1 MGVDKKRRLQ
11 KIKML
16 KVFLLLSLAIL
27 STIEKQDFTH
37 FRAVQIEEEHAPRE
51 NTVLEGSVGV
61 KDDVQAPKK
70 IFKKQVRVARRL
82 RDNKRVQQPITA
94 SFNHLGFPEFPSTH
108 PTQLQPSRSFEKHPV
123 FVSNGNLV
131 EQTKAFVDSAK
142 NLFEFLEHS
151 EQAQLTFVAVFDSS
165 DCLGNVT
172 DVIALMDEIVKLV
185 EKNAPEII
193 YLEALIESLKNE
205 RDIDVLILASS
216 KMLRALGH
224 IMPALSNPSPKLCI
238 TNPEDS
244 VRAFKS
250 MSHAMIDIRNHRE
263 IEVDETARQLL
274 EFSSKVMYDTGKFLF
289 KMNKSLKSFRHS
301 CQNNQMK
308 DVAVYNTIVDIMES
322 LADLFNVLDMDDK
335 SNAIKEQ
342 IEFVKRIVRPFNN
355 LDSIANL
362 DIALDCDFQSG
373 SYEELAQTLDDLGSI
388 IKDVGIET
396 LAKDLGIDF
405 ELSLIHEEY

>member
-1 MGVDKKRRLQ
+1 MGVHEKKRLTIRRMI
-11 KIKML
+11 KI
-16 KVFLLLSLAIL
+16 FLLLSLAIL
-27 STIEKQDFTH
+27 STTARQAFTH
-37 FRAVQIEEEHAPRE
+37 FHDAQTNEERE
-51 NTVLEGSVGV
+51 TRVIDSSEGLIGV
-61 KDDVQAPKK
+61 ESEELAPKRRLRK
-70 IFKKQVRVARRL
+70 HVRVARRL
-82 RDNKRVQQPITA
+82 RDNKKVQQPITG

-108 PTQLQPSRSFEKHPV
+108 QTQLQPARSLERHPV

-131 EQTKAFVDSAK
+131 EQTKAFVESAK

-151 EQAQLTFVAVFDSS
+151 EQAQITFAEVFDAS

-250 MSHAMIDIRNHRE
+250 MSHAIIDIRNHRE

-274 EFSSKVMYDTGKFLF
+274 EFSSKVMSDTSKFLF
-289 KMNKSLKSFRHS
+289 QLNKSLERFRIN
-301 CQNNQMK
+301 CQNHQMK
-308 DVAVYNTIVDIMES
+308 DVAVYNTIVDIMDS
-322 LADLFNVLDMDDK
+322 LASLFDVLEFEEK
-335 SNAIKEQ
+335 SRAIKKQ
-342 IEFVKRIVRPFNN
+342 AQFVKRITRPFDD
-355 LDSIANL
+355 LDAIAHL
-362 DIALDCDFQSG
+362 STILDCDFQSG
-373 SYEELAQTLDDLGSI
+373 SYEDLAVTLEDLGEIVKS
-388 IKDVGIET
+388 VGIEK
-396 LAKDLGIDF
+396 LAEELGIDF
-405 ELSLIHEEY
+405 ELGLIHEV

>member
-1 MGVDKKRRLQ
+1 MGVHEKKRLTIRRM
-11 KIKML
+11 IKN
-16 KVFLLLSLAIL
+16 FLLLSLAIL
-27 STIEKQDFTH
+27 STTARQAFTH
-37 FRAVQIEEEHAPRE
+37 FNDAQSDEVHAPR
-51 NTVLEGSVGV
+51 VIDSSEGLIGV
-61 KDDVQAPKK
+61 ESEELAPK
-70 IFKKQVRVARRL
+70 RRL
-82 RDNKRVQQPITA
+82 RDNKKVQEPITG

-108 PTQLQPSRSFEKHPV
+108 QTQLQPARSLERHPVFIYTGNHVQQPIAYVQKGTPERHPV

-151 EQAQLTFVAVFDSS
+151 EQAQITFAEVFDAS

-224 IMPALSNPSPKLCI
+224 IMPAISNPSPKLCI

-250 MSHAMIDIRNHRE
+250 LAHGMIDIRNHRE
-263 IEVDETARQLL
+263 IEVDETSRQLL
-274 EFSSKVMYDTGKFLF
+274 EFSSKVMYDTGKFIF
-289 KMNKSLKSFRHS
+289 KMNKSLKNFKKS
-301 CQNNQMK
+301 CQNHQMK
-308 DVAVYNTIVDIMES
+308 DVAVYNTIVDIMDS
-322 LADLFNVLDMDDK
+322 LAELFNDLNLDEK
-335 SNAIKEQ
+335 SIAIKGH
-342 IEFVKRIVRPFNN
+342 IEFVKRIVRPFDDLN
-355 LDSIANL
+355 SIANL
-362 DIALDCDFQSG
+362 DIAMDC
-373 SYEELAQTLDDLGSI
+373 
-388 IKDVGIET
+388 
-396 LAKDLGIDF
+396 
-405 ELSLIHEEY
+405 

>member
-1 MGVDKKRRLQ
+1 MGVHEKKILTIRRMV
-11 KIKML
+11 KI
-16 KVFLLLSLAIL
+16 FLLLSLAIL
-27 STIEKQDFTH
+27 STTARQAFTH
-37 FRAVQIEEEHAPRE
+37 FHDAQINEEQETR
-51 NTVLEGSVGV
+51 VIDSSEGLIGV
-61 KDDVQAPKK
+61 KSEELAPKRRLRK
-70 IFKKQVRVARRL
+70 HVRVARRL
-82 RDNKRVQQPITA
+82 RDNKKVQQPITG

-108 PTQLQPSRSFEKHPV
+108 QFQLQPARSLERHPVLISTGTHVQQPNAYVQNGTPERHPV

-151 EQAQLTFVAVFDSS
+151 EQAQITFAEVFDAS

-185 EKNAPEII
+185 EKNAPAII

-274 EFSSKVMYDTGKFLF
+274 EFSSKVM
-289 KMNKSLKSFRHS
+289 HS

-308 DVAVYNTIVDIMES
+308 DVAVYNT
-322 LADLFNVLDMDDK
+322 
-335 SNAIKEQ
+335 
-342 IEFVKRIVRPFNN
+342 
-355 LDSIANL
+355 
-362 DIALDCDFQSG
+362 
-373 SYEELAQTLDDLGSI
+373 
-388 IKDVGIET
+388 
-396 LAKDLGIDF
+396 
-405 ELSLIHEEY
+405 

>member
-1 MGVDKKRRLQ
+1 MGVHERKKLTIRRMI
-11 KIKML
+11 KI
-16 KVFLLLSLAIL
+16 FLLLSLAIL
-27 STIEKQDFTH
+27 STTARQDFTH
-37 FRAVQIEEEHAPRE
+37 FHDAQSDEVHAPR
-51 NTVLEGSVGV
+51 VIDSSEGLIGG

-70 IFKKQVRVARRL
+70 KFKKQVRVARRL

-108 PTQLQPSRSFEKHPV
+108 QTQIQPARSLERHPV
-123 FVSNGNLV
+123 FTSNGNLV

-142 NLFEFLEHS
+142 NLFGFLEHS
-151 EQAQLTFVAVFDSS
+151 EQAQITFAEVFDAS

-205 RDIDVLILASS
+205 RDIDVLVLASS

-250 MSHAMIDIRNHRE
+250 PAHGMIDIRNHRE

-274 EFSSKVMYDTGKFLF
+274 EFSSKVMYDTGKFIF
-289 KMNKSLKSFRHS
+289 KMNKSLKNFKKS
-301 CQNNQMK
+301 CQNHQMK
-308 DVAVYNTIVDIMES
+308 DVAVYNTIVDIMDS
-322 LADLFNVLDMDDK
+322 LADLFNDLNLERK

-355 LDSIANL
+355 LDFIANL
-362 DIALDCDFQSG
+362 DIVLDCDFQSG
-373 SYEELAQTLDDLGSI
+373 SYEELAQTLDDLGSVI
-388 IKDVGIET
+388 NDVGIET

-405 ELSLIHEEY
+405 ELGLIHEEY

>member
-1 MGVDKKRRLQ
+1 MGVHEKKILTIRRMI
-11 KIKML
+11 KI
-16 KVFLLLSLAIL
+16 FLLFSLAIL
-27 STIEKQDFTH
+27 STTARQAFTH
-37 FRAVQIEEEHAPRE
+37 FHDAQINEEQETR
-51 NTVLEGSVGV
+51 VIDSSEGLIGV
-61 KDDVQAPKK
+61 KSEELAPKRRL
-70 IFKKQVRVARRL
+70 KKHVRVARRL
-82 RDNKRVQQPITA
+82 RDNKKVQQPITA

-108 PTQLQPSRSFEKHPV
+108 QTQIQPARSLERHPV

-142 NLFEFLEHS
+142 NLFGFLEHS
-151 EQAQLTFVAVFDSS
+151 EQAQIIFAEVFDAS

-289 KMNKSLKSFRHS
+289 KMNKSLKSFKKS
-301 CQNNQMK
+301 CQNHHMK
-308 DVAVYNTIVDIMES
+308 DVAVYNTIVDIMDS
-322 LADLFNVLDMDDK
+322 LADLFNVLDMDQK

-355 LDSIANL
+355 LDSISNL

-373 SYEELAQTLDDLGSI
+373 SYEELAQTLDDLGSV

-405 ELSLIHEEY
+405 ELGLIHEEY

>member
-1 MGVDKKRRLQ
+1 MGVHEKKRLTIRRMI
-11 KIKML
+11 KI
-16 KVFLLLSLAIL
+16 FLLLSLAIL
-27 STIEKQDFTH
+27 STTARQAFTH
-37 FRAVQIEEEHAPRE
+37 FHDAQIGEEQETR
-51 NTVLEGSVGV
+51 VIDSSEGLIGV
-61 KDDVQAPKK
+61 ESEELAPKRRLRK
-70 IFKKQVRVARRL
+70 HVRVARRL
-82 RDNKRVQQPITA
+82 RDNKKVQQPITG

-108 PTQLQPSRSFEKHPV
+108 QFQLQPARSLERHPV
-123 FVSNGNLV
+123 LVSNGNLV

-151 EQAQLTFVAVFDSS
+151 EQAQITFAEVFDAS

-205 RDIDVLILASS
+205 KDINKLILASS

-289 KMNKSLKSFRHS
+289 KMNKSLKKFRHN

-308 DVAVYNTIVDIMES
+308 DVAVYNTIIDIMEN
-322 LADLFNVLDMDDK
+322 LADLFNVLDMDEK

-373 SYEELAQTLDDLGSI
+373 SYEELAQTLDDLGSV
-388 IKDVGIET
+388 IKDVG
-396 LAKDLGIDF
+396 
-405 ELSLIHEEY
+405 